1 MKNLFRFGLAG
12 AMLLALVAFENENA
26 VNAAGG
32 PQDSENGPYRVMAP
46 IESGNLLLFP
56 VVRAS
61 GKSQVTTPFLTLDEG
76 IKSGDVE
83 VTEAGKVRG
92 LVRHRGTVGVPPYQ
106 DDRFRGAPD
115 YPDDHVRG
123 DEVNTLVLVNH
134 SDKPLLLLAGEI
146 VTGGK
151 QDRVIAK
158 DRIVPAGADPIDLGV
173 FCIEPGRWTANS
185 PSFGASAKASSHSFM
200 IQPSVR
206 QKAMVAKDQ
215 QQVWDSVRGSISQME
230 MAAAPSASASTSL
243 DSNGPG
249 GSGYARS
256 VGTTSYA
263 QVMQDSAV
271 SEKVDE
277 AAAPVMKS
285 RDQVLAQ
292 LRQEHAV
299 GVVVAVRGETFLP
312 IPTSSPATGPSW
324 SAPTQP
330 RVSPKATPTP
340 RPP

>member
-12 AMLLALVAFENENA
+12 AVLLALVAFQHQSA
-26 VNAAGG
+26 VKAAGG
-32 PQDSENGPYRVMAP
+32 PQDSENGPYRVLAP

-61 GKSQVTTPFLTLDEG
+61 GKSAGATPFITLDEG
-76 IKSGDVE
+76 IKSGEVE
-83 VTEAGKVRG
+83 VTEAGKARG
-92 LVRHRGTVGVPPYQ
+92 LVRQRGMIGVPPY
-106 DDRFRGAPD
+106 RGD
-115 YPDDHVRG
+115 GYPQYPNHNDSVRG

-173 FCIEPGRWTANS
+173 FCIEPGRWTESSAT
-185 PSFGASAKASSHSFM
+185 FGASAKASSHSFM
-200 IQPSVR
+200 VQPSVR

-230 MAAAPSASASTSL
+230 VAAAPSPTGEMGGAPVAR
-243 DSNGPG
+243 NGYP
-249 GSGYARS
+249 RNL
-256 VGTTSYA
+256 GTTSYA
-263 QVMQDSAV
+263 QVMENSAV

-277 AAAPVMKS
+277 AP
-285 RDQVLAQ
+285 
-292 LRQEHAV
+292 
-299 GVVVAVRGETFLP
+299 
-312 IPTSSPATGPSW
+312 
-324 SAPTQP
+324 P
-330 RVSPKATPTP
+330 RS
-340 RPP
+340 